1 MVWQI
6 RGMTRPND
14 VKAARSQRGQFG
26 SQIPKQTDTQQL
38 LSYYRY
44 QTRQTTRLIGCQLE
58 TIFGAVH
65 INPNNRES
73 TTNIAFSTSP
83 QTTELP

>member
-1 MVWQI
+1 MQL
-6 RGMTRPND
+6 TRNEVNLGHTD
-14 VKAARSQRGQFG
+14 TDTD
-26 SQIPKQTDTQQL
+26 TDTQQL

-44 QTRQTTRLIGCQLE
+44 QMRLIGCQLE

-83 QTTELP
+83 QTTKLP

>member
-1 MVWQI
+1 
-6 RGMTRPND
+6 MTSMQLTRNEVNLGHTD
-14 VKAARSQRGQFG
+14 TDTD
-26 SQIPKQTDTQQL
+26 TDTQQL

-44 QTRQTTRLIGCQLE
+44 QMRHTTTRLIGCQLE

-73 TTNIAFSTSP
+73 TANIAFSTSP
-83 QTTELP
+83 QTTKLA